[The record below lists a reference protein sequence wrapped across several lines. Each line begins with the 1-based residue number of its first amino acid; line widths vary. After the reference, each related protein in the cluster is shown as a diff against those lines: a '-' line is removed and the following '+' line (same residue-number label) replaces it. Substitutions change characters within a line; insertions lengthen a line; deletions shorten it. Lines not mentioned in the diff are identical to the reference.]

1 MWRRFLVA
9 AFIGVALVNNAF
21 TYHQYAVDVRS
32 GEQVAC
38 KWTRLAVDRW
48 FRDLDRQGTDDFPY
62 VFDEPRAQRYISFAH
77 QLEHTQGFSGKIELE
92 PWQQFAWANI
102 FGWVHRD
109 TGLRRFTKAYRE
121 VARKNGKTVEGG
133 AMMNAAWHL
142 DGEIG
147 AEQFFLAVDRNQARK
162 AYDEAVRQN
171 TQNRVLAARVK
182 EYRSSHRLTKLN
194 DPAAFMT
201 PVSRDHK
208 SQDSWNPHAILV
220 DEYHAHPTNELIN
233 VYESGMGA
241 RKQPLTLIIT
251 TAGTNTNGPAYQE
264 ERNLITK
271 ILEGSISP
279 VPEHI
284 WGIIYTL
291 DDGDRWEDPSVWVK
305 SNPNLGVSFYREYL
319 EKRISEAQG
328 SPRKASDVL
337 TKNFNVWLNSET
349 RWMDHSV
356 WMRGSAAV
364 NEEKLEGSGACGGL
378 DLSMT
383 TDITALCWAFPE
395 QEDGRH
401 PLLWR
406 FFIPEDEL
414 VDRAHRDQV
423 DYAAWIRAGYM
434 IATPG
439 QTVDYDV
446 VLEVIREDANRFG
459 ARSIGYDPWHAGN
472 FERELDGE
480 IELIKY
486 PQRYSGMA
494 VPTQLFERYV
504 IDGKIAHGDNPV
516 AAWMMSNVELKEDR
530 QGNIMPMK
538 PRRDAYGKR
547 IDGIVAA
554 IMALHQVTSGDGY
567 ASNAEWES
575 LVLSRGIT

>member
-1 MWRRFLVA
+1 MCRKLLLV
-9 AFIGVALVNNAF
+9 FMFGALVLSDAF
-21 TYHQYAVDVRS
+21 TYHQYAADVRS
-32 GEQVAC
+32 GDQVAC
-38 KWTRLAVDRW
+38 KWVTLAVDRW
-48 FRDLDRQGTDDFPY
+48 YADLDRQGTDAFPY
-62 VFDEPRAQRYISFAH
+62 IFEDARAQRYISFAH
-77 QLEHTQGFSGKIELE
+77 QLEHTQGFSGKIRLE

-109 TGLRRFTKAYRE
+109 SGLRRFSKAYRE

-133 AMMNAAWHL
+133 AMLNAAWHL

-171 TQNRVLAARVK
+171 TRNPILSGRVK
-182 EYRSSHRLTKLN
+182 EYRSSHRLVKLD

-220 DEYHAHPTNELIN
+220 DEYHAHQTNELIN

-241 RKQPLTLIIT
+241 RRQPLTLIIT

-271 ILEGSISP
+271 ILDGSLDP

-291 DDGDRWEDPSVWVK
+291 DEGDRWEDPSLWVK
-305 SNPNLGVSFYREYL
+305 SNPNIGVSFYREYL
-319 EKRISEAQG
+319 EKRISESKG
-328 SPRKASDVL
+328 SPRKTSDLL

-349 RWMDHSV
+349 RWMDHAV
-356 WMRGSAAV
+356 WMRGSSPV
-364 NEEKLEGSGACGGL
+364 DESSLEGAGPAGGL

-383 TDITALCWAFPE
+383 TDITAVCWAFPE
-395 QEDGRH
+395 REDGRH
-401 PLLWR
+401 PLIWR
-406 FFIPEDEL
+406 FFIPEDGLIE
-414 VDRAHRDQV
+414 RAHRDQV
-423 DYAAWIRAGYM
+423 DYLAWVRDGHVITTHGE
-434 IATPG
+434 
-439 QTVDYDV
+439 TVDYGV
-446 VLEVIREDANRFG
+446 VLDVIREDANRFG
-459 ARSIGYDPWHAGN
+459 AKSIGYDPWHAGN

-480 IELIKY
+480 IELVKFA
-486 PQRYSGMA
+486 QRYSGMTA
-494 VPTQLFERYV
+494 PSQLFERYV
-504 IDGKIAHGDNPV
+504 LDGKIAHGDNPV

-554 IMALHQVTSGDGY
+554 IMALDL
-567 ASNAEWES
+567 ASSDSQKSISVYEDRG
-575 LVLSRGIT
+575 VLSL